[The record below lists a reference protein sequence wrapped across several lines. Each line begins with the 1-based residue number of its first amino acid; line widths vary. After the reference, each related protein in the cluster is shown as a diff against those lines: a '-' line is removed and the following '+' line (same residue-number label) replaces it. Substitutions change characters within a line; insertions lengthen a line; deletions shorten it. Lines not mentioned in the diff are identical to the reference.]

1 MIKIKVSGNFNK
13 TEKFLSRNK
22 KMDFKVLDKYAKN
35 GVQSLASATPV
46 DTGFTAASWYYD
58 LEKTA
63 YSTNVVWKNSNI
75 VDGVPIAVIL
85 QYGHA
90 TRNGGYVPGTDYIMP
105 ALSNVMDSAVDAV
118 WKEVTKG

>member
-22 KMDFKVLDKYAKN
+22 KMDFKVLNKYAKN

-58 LEKTA
+58 IEKTA
-63 YSTNVVWKNSNI
+63 DSTNVVWKNSNI

>member
-90 TRNGGYVPGTDYIMP
+90 TRNGGYVPGTDYILP

>member
-22 KMDFKVLDKYAKN
+22 KIDFKVLDKYAKN

-90 TRNGGYVPGTDYIMP
+90 TRNGGYVPGTDYILP

>member
-22 KMDFKVLDKYAKN
+22 KMDFKVLDKYARN

-90 TRNGGYVPGTDYIMP
+90 TRNGGYVPGTDYILP